1 MLDGWNDTTT
11 TTKENDLMSIERLTT
26 IISYGGFPSRP
37 AEISK
42 IRWAAMIKRVYKDL
56 EILGINCGK

>member
-1 MLDGWNDTTT
+1 
-11 TTKENDLMSIERLTT
+11 MSIERLTT